1 MKNLVLPLKKED
13 LKDLRAGD
21 FVLLSGEMLTGRD
34 AAHKRIV
41 EGLENGKLPFDI
53 KGETIF
59 YVGPCFKDGRLTAC
73 GPTTAMRMDDYAPTL
88 YQNGIVATIG
98 KGDRGAKVYDAIKET
113 GGVYFA
119 AIGGAGALYG
129 EAVKSFKAVAYE
141 DLGTE
146 AVYSFVVENFPVIVA
161 IDGKG
166 NSIFTKY

>member
-21 FVLLSGEMLTGRD
+21 FVTLSGNVLTGRD

-41 EGLENGKLPFDI
+41 EGLAKGDLSFDI

-59 YVGPCFKDGRLTAC
+59 YVGPCFKDCRLTAC

-88 YQNGIVATIG
+88 YKNGIVATIG
-98 KGDRGAKVYDAIKET
+98 KGDRGEKVYDAIKSA

-129 EAVKSFKAVAYE
+129 EAVKSYKVVAYE

-146 AVYSFVVENFPVIVA
+146 AVYSFTLENFPVIVA
-161 IDGKG
+161 IDSLG
-166 NSIFTKY
+166 NSIFNK